1 MITLIIVI
9 IAVSVMVL
17 FSVQNAAP
25 VVVSFFAWKFGAS
38 LAVIIV
44 LSVLIGILIGGA
56 TASFLRIRRSIK
68 NKKTMAPESLESKQ
82 QTR

>member
-1 MITLIIVI
+1 MITLVIVI
-9 IAVSVMVL
+9 VAVSVMVL

-25 VVVSFFAWKFGAS
+25 VVVSFLSWNFGAS

-56 TASFLRIRRSIK
+56 TASFWRIKRSHK
-68 NKKTMAPESLESKQ
+68 DKKTVAPENTENKPQ
-82 QTR
+82 P

>member
-1 MITLIIVI
+1 MITLVLVI

-25 VVVSFFAWKFGAS
+25 VVVSFLSWKFGAS

-44 LSVLIGILIGGA
+44 LSILIGILIGG
-56 TASFLRIRRSIK
+56 TMASFWRLKRSIK
-68 NKKTMAPESLESKQ
+68 NKKTIARGPLDGKQ
-82 QTR
+82 QQ